1 MRQALPF
8 SIPVRRGCGIRV
20 EGGIYIVTTAEIEE
34 LTDYI
39 DVSNANIEGKLIIL
53 PRPWPTLVHLKPFR
67 GYRGFDKKRFF
78 RDLEIEPQ
86 IIVSQIDKSELI
98 KRPRLKNC
106 YYAHPENSRTWLH
119 WMGNQYYSIE
129 SFIEEARLIGVSR
142 RVPAK
147 ALKKMKWGDIIF
159 LTSKEKGIKNPVI
172 FGYFILDKLQGIK
185 VKIDELPE
193 HLQNKMRYEK
203 VNN

>member
-1 MRQALPF
+1 MRQTLPF

-34 LTDYI
+34 LTDYM

-53 PRPWPTLVHLKPFR
+53 PKPWPTLVHLKPFR
-67 GYRGFDKKRFF
+67 GYRGFDEHRFWYDIQLENFRYSTPEGIILKRF
-78 RDLEIEPQ
+78 
-86 IIVSQIDKSELI
+86 
-98 KRPRLKNC
+98 RLKNC
-106 YYAHPENSRTWLH
+106 YYAHPEDSRTWLH
-119 WMGNQYYSIE
+119 WIGNQYYSIE

-147 ALKKMKWGDIIF
+147 ALKKMKWGDTIF
-159 LTSKEKGIKNPVI
+159 LASKEKGIKNPVV
-172 FGYFILDKLQGIK
+172 FGYFTLDKLQGIK

-193 HLQNKMRYEK
+193 HLQNKMRYKERSS
-203 VNN
+203 

>member
-1 MRQALPF
+1 MRQTLPF

-34 LTDYI
+34 LTDYM

-53 PRPWPTLVHLKPFR
+53 PRPWPTLVYLKPFR
-67 GYRGFDKKRFF
+67 GYRGFDEHRFWYDIQLENFRYSTQEGIILKRF
-78 RDLEIEPQ
+78 
-86 IIVSQIDKSELI
+86 
-98 KRPRLKNC
+98 RLKNC
-106 YYAHPENSRTWLH
+106 YYAHPEDSRTWLH
-119 WMGNQYYSIE
+119 WIGNQYYSIE

-147 ALKKMKWGDIIF
+147 ALKKMKWGDTIF

-193 HLQNKMRYEK
+193 HLQNKMRYEERSS
-203 VNN
+203 